1 MISDNKRLIK
11 VNASKSRRPHLMQYE
26 PIFWGKNPLEN
37 FFDLGGFF
45 RCTKCQRFL
54 INHQG
59 PHTGI
64 KGTFFRRSSRIFKQF
79 SNVRKKKTIVRY
91 HLSSFKTQ
99 QMTRVKKTAKQCPK
113 RSASTF
119 CGRRKCHIFA
129 AGAKS
134 GAILQQQYQSSFGR
148 TICIMNSKREQLY

>member
-1 MISDNKRLIK
+1 MLYFTNLLINYNLLRKLLFSLIPYFRITHQSLLSDNKRLIK

-64 KGTFFRRSSRIFKQF
+64 KGTFFRRNSHIFKQF
-79 SNVRKKKTIVRY
+79 SNVRKDEEDNRKISFIIFQDVADDEGQEDRKIV
-91 HLSSFKTQ
+91 S
-99 QMTRVKKTAKQCPK
+99 
-113 RSASTF
+113 
-119 CGRRKCHIFA
+119 
-129 AGAKS
+129 
-134 GAILQQQYQSSFGR
+134 
-148 TICIMNSKREQLY
+148 

>member
-1 MISDNKRLIK
+1 MRSFFQKSNIVSRHYVLLLLKHPMMISDNKRLIK

-64 KGTFFRRSSRIFKQF
+64 KGTFFRRPSRIFKQF
-79 SNVRKKKTIVRY
+79 SNVRKDEEDNRKISFIIFQDVADDEGQEDRKIV
-91 HLSSFKTQ
+91 S
-99 QMTRVKKTAKQCPK
+99 
-113 RSASTF
+113 
-119 CGRRKCHIFA
+119 
-129 AGAKS
+129 
-134 GAILQQQYQSSFGR
+134 
-148 TICIMNSKREQLY
+148 